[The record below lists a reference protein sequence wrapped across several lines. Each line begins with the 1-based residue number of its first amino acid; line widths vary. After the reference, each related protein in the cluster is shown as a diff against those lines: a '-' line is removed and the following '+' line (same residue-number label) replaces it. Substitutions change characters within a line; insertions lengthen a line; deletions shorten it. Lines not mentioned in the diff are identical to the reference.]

1 MLQEAEAVT
10 KARYAVLADLPIPP
24 EMPTDMLVPIVIPSP
39 YTLQDFIGTASG
51 VSVYAAQNTTFF

>member
-51 VSVYAAQNTTFF
+51 VSVYAA